1 MIRTMH
7 PLLDKS
13 YKGVFP
19 FNIGTTSFIYPDDYV
34 PNVKMLGPY
43 LENIELL
50 LFESNYTGALPSKH
64 AIRELANLAKEFN
77 LAYNVH
83 LPTDVSISSRDP
95 QQQSL
100 AVKTII
106 RVAERVAPLSPTT
119 LTLHVPYNETS
130 RDKND
135 VRSWQE
141 RAIKNLAKILAN
153 GTPSRLISIENLDYP
168 FEFLDPIISEL
179 DLTICLDCGHL
190 ILHGDDIEKF
200 FNTHSAKT
208 AIIHL
213 YGVAK
218 NHFHGALDQLP
229 EKLMAPIMRL
239 LAQFN
244 GIVSMEVFS
253 YTDLDA
259 SLKFMEQCWSR
270 QQRDETHSNRLPT

>member
-1 MIRTMH
+1 MY
-7 PLLDKS
+7 PSLSKS

-43 LENIELL
+43 LENVELL
-50 LFESNYTGALPSKH
+50 LFESNHTDALPSEKV
-64 AIRELANLAKEFN
+64 IGELANLAKDFN
-77 LAYNVH
+77 LTYNVH

-95 QQQSL
+95 QQQSI
-100 AVKTII
+100 AVETII

-130 RDKND
+130 LDEDD
-135 VRSWQE
+135 VKSWQE
-141 RAIKNLAKILAN
+141 RVIKHLAKILAN
-153 GTPSRLISIENLDYP
+153 GTPSHLISIENLDYP
-168 FEFLDPIISEL
+168 FEILDPIISEL

-190 ILHGDDIEKF
+190 MLHGDDILAF
-200 FNTHSAKT
+200 FNTYSAKT

-218 NHFHGALDQLP
+218 NHFHGALDQLS
-229 EKLMAPIMRL
+229 ETKMAPIMRL
-239 LAQFN
+239 LAKFN

-253 YTDLDA
+253 YTHLDT
-259 SLKFMEQCWSR
+259 SLKFMEKCWG
-270 QQRDETHSNRLPT
+270 QRPPA

>member
-1 MIRTMH
+1 MYSR
-7 PLLDKS
+7 LSKS

-50 LFESNYTGALPSKH
+50 LFESNHTDALPSKQV
-64 AIRELANLAKEFN
+64 IGELASLAKDFN
-77 LAYNVH
+77 LTYNVH

-95 QQQSL
+95 QQESI
-100 AVKTII
+100 AVETII
-106 RVAERVAPLSPTT
+106 RVAERVAPLNPTT
-119 LTLHVPYNETS
+119 LTLHVPYNEAS

-135 VRSWQE
+135 VKSWQE
-141 RAIKNLAKILAN
+141 KVIKNLAKILVN
-153 GTPSRLISIENLDYP
+153 GISSRLISIENLDYP

-179 DLTICLDCGHL
+179 DFTICFDCGHF
-190 ILHGDDIEKF
+190 ILHGDDIEKI
-200 FNTHSAKT
+200 FNTYSAKT

-229 EKLMAPIMRL
+229 EKLIIPTMRL
-239 LAQFN
+239 LEKFN
-244 GIVSMEVFS
+244 GIVSLEVFS
-253 YTDLDA
+253 YAHLDA
-259 SLKFMEQCWSR
+259 SLKFMEKCWGHH
-270 QQRDETHSNRLPT
+270 QKEI

>member
-1 MIRTMH
+1 MY
-7 PLLDKS
+7 PSLSKS

-50 LFESNYTGALPSKH
+50 LFESNHTDALPSEKV
-64 AIRELANLAKEFN
+64 IGELANLAKDFN

-83 LPTDVSISSRDP
+83 LPTDISISSRNP

-100 AVKTII
+100 AVETIN
-106 RVAERVAPLSPTT
+106 RVAERVAHLSPTT

-130 RDKND
+130 LDEDD
-135 VRSWQE
+135 VKRWQE
-141 RAIKNLAKILAN
+141 RVIKHLAKILAN
-153 GTPSRLISIENLDYP
+153 GTPSHLLSIENLDYP
-168 FEFLDPIISEL
+168 FEFLNPIISEL
-179 DLTICLDCGHL
+179 DLKICLDCGHL

-200 FNTHSAKT
+200 FNTYSAKI

-229 EKLMAPIMRL
+229 EKRMASIMKL
-239 LAQFN
+239 LAKFN
-244 GIVSMEVFS
+244 EVVSLEVFS
-253 YTDLDA
+253 YAHLDA
-259 SLKFMEQCWSR
+259 SLKFMDTCWR
-270 QQRDETHSNRLPT
+270 HQQKENGS